1 MAGPTGRKS
10 TSSVSTS
17 SNGKSAKVDKAYSDA
32 LKAAME
38 PMKKSPSKVRKLNEL
53 TEAQINCLDGFGLPP
68 SEIFR
73 SEGWTRAEINDAFK
87 KGNKY
92 VSCWRGKQRALK
104 KDDEERPLSGTLIW
118 YATQRGIVF
127 TAQTSSSEMYSKV
140 PEYMKHGEDCP
151 RMWQVRARTILLVL
165 DCSARKSSV

>member
-1 MAGPTGRKS
+1 MAGTTCRKS

-17 SNGKSAKVDKAYSDA
+17 SNGKSAKVDKAYDDA

-38 PMKKSPSKVRKLNEL
+38 PMKKSASKVRKLNEL

-68 SEIFR
+68 SKNFR
-73 SEGWTRAEINDAFK
+73 SEGWTRAGINDAFK

-104 KDDEERPLSGTLIW
+104 KDDEARPMYGTLIW

-127 TAQTSSSEMYSKV
+127 TAHTSSSDMYNKV

-151 RMWQVRARTILLVL
+151 RMWHVRARTILM
-165 DCSARKSSV
+165 